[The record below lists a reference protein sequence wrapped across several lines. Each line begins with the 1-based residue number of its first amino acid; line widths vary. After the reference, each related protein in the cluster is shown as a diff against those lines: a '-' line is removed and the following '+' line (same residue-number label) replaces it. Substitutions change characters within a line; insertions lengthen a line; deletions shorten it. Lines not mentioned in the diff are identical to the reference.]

1 MFRGR
6 FLHTMDTKGRLSIPS
21 GFRMEIQRRSQ
32 NDPVLTSQGAH
43 LALFPAD
50 EWERKEEVLVG
61 LSDFDTDAEDLQRL
75 LVGEASDS
83 PLDAQGRI
91 LVPTLMRKE
100 ADLETKVLVI
110 GVLDRI
116 ELWNPERFE
125 EKKRMTL
132 LRKEEIKKNVDPNR
146 QQPGD

>member
-21 GFRMEIQRRSQ
+21 GFRVEIQRRSQ

-50 EWERKEEVLVG
+50 EWEKKEEVLIG
-61 LSDFDTDAEDLQRL
+61 LSDFDTDAQDLQRL

-100 ADLETKVLVI
+100 AELETKVLVI

-132 LRKEEIKKNVDPNR
+132 LRYEEIKKNVDPNR

>member
-1 MFRGR
+1 
-6 FLHTMDTKGRLSIPS
+6 
-21 GFRMEIQRRSQ
+21 
-32 NDPVLTSQGAH
+32 

-50 EWERKEEVLVG
+50 EWEKKEEVLIG
-61 LSDFDTDAEDLQRL
+61 LSDFDSDAQDLQRL

-83 PLDAQGRI
+83 PIDAQGRI
-91 LVPTLMRKE
+91 LVPTLMRRE
-100 ADLETKVLVI
+100 ADLETKVLVV

-132 LRKEEIKKNVDPNR
+132 LRYEEIKKNVDPNR

>member
-1 MFRGR
+1 MPNPI
-6 FLHTMDTKGRLSIPS
+6 L
-21 GFRMEIQRRSQ
+21 
-32 NDPVLTSQGAH
+32 
-43 LALFPAD
+43 
-50 EWERKEEVLVG
+50 
-61 LSDFDTDAEDLQRL
+61 DAEDLQRL
-75 LVGEASDS
+75 LVGEANDS

>member
-1 MFRGR
+1 
-6 FLHTMDTKGRLSIPS
+6 MDTKGRLSIPS

-75 LVGEASDS
+75 LVGEANDS

>member
-21 GFRMEIQRRSQ
+21 GFRVEIQRRSQ

-75 LVGEASDS
+75 LVGEANDS

>member
-1 MFRGR
+1 
-6 FLHTMDTKGRLSIPS
+6 MDTKGRLSIPS

-32 NDPVLTSQGAH
+32 NDPILTSQGAH

-50 EWERKEEVLVG
+50 EWERREEVLVG